1 MQDFMIASHL
11 NNTDSFESNQQKF
24 KPNRFTEPP
33 VNLMPVQF
41 VTKTKKVFVG
51 GIQHGTSENDLK
63 EYFEKFGDV
72 TEVVIMFD
80 KITTRCR
87 GFGFVT
93 FDNEDCVDKCCD
105 ERYHIINSKRVS

>member
-1 MQDFMIASHL
+1 M
-11 NNTDSFESNQQKF
+11 
-24 KPNRFTEPP
+24 
-33 VNLMPVQF
+33 
-41 VTKTKKVFVG
+41 FVG

-63 EYFEKFGDV
+63 EYFGKFGEV

-105 ERYHIINSKRVS
+105 ERYHIINSKRVSFSWILFLGAPCCLCHNNSLQSG